1 MDFWGKA
8 NKFAQKSM
16 EYMEESAVKSQ
27 KGVETKIKETLRRKS
42 DSEIR
47 VMYNNRYNNEK
58 WANNPNIIALIENE
72 ARRRGIY

>member
-1 MDFWGKA
+1 MDFGGKA

-16 EYMEESAVKSQ
+16 EYMEDSTVKHQ
-27 KGVETKIKETLRRKS
+27 KGVETKIKETLRHKS

-58 WANNPNIIALIENE
+58 WANNPNVITLIENE
-72 ARRRGIY
+72 ARRRGIF